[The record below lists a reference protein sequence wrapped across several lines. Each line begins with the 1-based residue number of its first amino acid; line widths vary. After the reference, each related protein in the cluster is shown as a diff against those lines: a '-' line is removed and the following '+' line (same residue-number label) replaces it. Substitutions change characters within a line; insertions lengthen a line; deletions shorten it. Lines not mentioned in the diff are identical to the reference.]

1 MHGMKVFAHRIWSY
15 GCDSNCMQG
24 LIVFALGLASKLDL
38 LLQRLCPHEMK
49 VTWVQMQAGLPES
62 L

>member
-15 GCDSNCMQG
+15 GCDSNCMQD
-24 LIVFALGLASKLDL
+24 LIVFASELAWKLDL
-38 LLQRLCPHEMK
+38 LLQRLRSHGMK
-49 VTWVQMQAGLPES
+49 VTWVQMQAGLPEG